1 MTWNAGG
8 WAGAPAGVGAA
19 GLGVT
24 SRLPLIEPDD
34 REVAAGEL
42 ERQRHERLRDEAA
55 DLGGRVDDAAGGR
68 PGEGVGCVDAR
79 AGAAEDALGLEDGE
93 PDEALEEIG
102 GDVRGEDELA
112 EVGVH
117 RSWPPCG
124 RGGIAAAWRVHTRG
138 RRGMSGEGAVIGG
151 RRRRASCVVFCT
163 RREEMRE

>member
-124 RGGIAAAWRVHTRG
+124 RGGDRGRMEGTYAGEAGNVGGGGGDWRAAATGLLRG
-138 RRGMSGEGAVIGG
+138 LLH
-151 RRRRASCVVFCT
+151 
-163 RREEMRE
+163 